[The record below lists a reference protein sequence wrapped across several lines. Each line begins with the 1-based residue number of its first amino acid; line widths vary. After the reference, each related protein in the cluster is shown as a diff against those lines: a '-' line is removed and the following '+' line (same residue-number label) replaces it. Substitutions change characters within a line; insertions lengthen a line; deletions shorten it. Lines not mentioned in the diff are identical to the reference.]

1 MEFVTDTYDDGSSLD
16 LIYLDFSK
24 AFDKVPHEKLMKK
37 AKAIGISGNLLRWIE
52 QWLTGRRQRVV
63 INGKSSGWIDVESG
77 VPQGSILGPILFVIF
92 INDIDNQITNLINII
107 RKFADDTKLGHKVNN
122 EAGVLQLCLD
132 ILFQWTIDWGMEFNI
147 PKCKVL
153 HIGRNNNHFKY
164 YLNNIEL
171 KSVTEEKDIGV
182 ITHASLKPSVQCSN
196 AARKANFVLGQI
208 SRTFHYRDHKTFLD
222 LYKRYVRP
230 HLEFSVQVWSPW
242 KQDDIKII
250 ENVQKRAVNMVTG
263 LSKDLSYPAKLQLL
277 GLETLEERRHRLDM
291 INTYKIL
298 NSKMSVDPNTW
309 FSRVQD
315 NSSRVT
321 RLSQDASNLTIR
333 QSNTEVRKN
342 FFSNRAVRGWNALPT
357 ETRNLKTLNMF
368 KSALINT

>member
-24 AFDKVPHEKLMKK
+24 AFDKVPQDKLIKK

-63 INGKSSGWIDVESG
+63 INCKSSGWIDVEFG

-132 ILFQWTIDWGMEFNI
+132 ILFQWTIDWGMEFNK

-196 AARKANFVLGQI
+196 AEKKANFVLSQI
-208 SRTFHYRDHKTFLD
+208 SRTFHYRDKKH
-222 LYKRYVRP
+222 
-230 HLEFSVQVWSPW
+230 
-242 KQDDIKII
+242 
-250 ENVQKRAVNMVTG
+250 A
-263 LSKDLSYPAKLQLL
+263 
-277 GLETLEERRHRLDM
+277 
-291 INTYKIL
+291 
-298 NSKMSVDPNTW
+298 
-309 FSRVQD
+309 
-315 NSSRVT
+315 
-321 RLSQDASNLTIR
+321 
-333 QSNTEVRKN
+333 
-342 FFSNRAVRGWNALPT
+342 
-357 ETRNLKTLNMF
+357 
-368 KSALINT
+368 

>member
-1 MEFVTDTYDDGSSLD
+1 MHHLVRQNVLNSSQHGFLANKSCLTNLLEFMEFVTDTYDDGSSLD

-122 EAGVLQLCLD
+122 EADSRVLQLCLD

-182 ITHASLKPSVQCSN
+182 ITHASLKPSVQCRN

-208 SRTFHYRDHKTFLD
+208 SRTFHY
-222 LYKRYVRP
+222 P
-230 HLEFSVQVWSPW
+230 
-242 KQDDIKII
+242 
-250 ENVQKRAVNMVTG
+250 
-263 LSKDLSYPAKLQLL
+263 
-277 GLETLEERRHRLDM
+277 
-291 INTYKIL
+291 
-298 NSKMSVDPNTW
+298 
-309 FSRVQD
+309 
-315 NSSRVT
+315 
-321 RLSQDASNLTIR
+321 
-333 QSNTEVRKN
+333 
-342 FFSNRAVRGWNALPT
+342 
-357 ETRNLKTLNMF
+357 
-368 KSALINT
+368 